1 MIYVV
6 YGMFLVG
13 HEPSLGRITRT
24 QLNLTRILVLRCC
37 GSDVEILRCW
47 AGLFNL
53 FALFII
59 SIKGVGL
66 VLVYFR
72 Y

>member
-13 HEPSLGRITRT
+13 HGPFSG
-24 QLNLTRILVLRCC
+24 QLNWVLVLRCC
-37 GSDVEILRCW
+37 GSNVEILRCW
-47 AGLFNL
+47 AGLFDL

-66 VLVYFR
+66 VLVYFCH
-72 Y
+72 